1 MPEVEAAGLV
11 LESDVV
17 GDVGDVGDDGVVGL
31 ALAEVDGGGSSGVL
45 GRVVGGSV
53 VGRGLVVV

>member
-1 MPEVEAAGLV
+1 
-11 LESDVV
+11 
-17 GDVGDVGDDGVVGL
+17 VVGL

-53 VGRGLVVV
+53 VGRCVVVV